1 MTENWKQGTIVQ
13 DDAGNIQIVLFVDND
28 YTFKCI
34 NFKGEINNFSAACHT
49 FRANNLQ
56 EYLSKPIQNT
66 LDFINGTS
74 KTFSSRNKAAIV
86 YQLNGLLKSLN

>member
-1 MTENWKQGTIVQ
+1 MNEKWKQGTIVQ
-13 DDAGNIQIVLFVDND
+13 DEGGNIQIVLFVDND
-28 YTFKCI
+28 YTFKCM
-34 NFKGEINNFSAACHT
+34 NLAGEINNFSVMCHK

-56 EYLSKPIQNT
+56 EYLNKPIQNT

-86 YQLNGLLKSLN
+86 HQLKSIIQCDE